1 MLRPSAS
8 NKLVIPTFLPI
19 IPDMLLINLLTSIEA
34 VGLRSRHSFPQ
45 RDGKDRKDY
54 LSIKHLGNYF
64 LGLAWPAM
72 GTGHAPRI
80 SCGKGLFNGSVAP
93 ALRDL
98 RRLGDFFFVI
108 FRLCRRLGDF
118 FLRKLFV
125 S

>member
-72 GTGHAPRI
+72 GTGHAPA
-80 SCGKGLFNGSVAP
+80 SVAERVYLM
-93 ALRDL
+93 ALSITPC
-98 RRLGDFFFVI
+98 GI
-108 FRLCRRLGDF
+108 FGG
-118 FLRKLFV
+118 
-125 S
+125 